1 MYKPKQQQQNYQDFI
16 EVKRTSVTRE
26 EVLSA
31 ISGSKGLILNIEK
44 KLGCT
49 RSCIQEWI
57 DKDPVIKQEI
67 KDEQEREKDM
77 VMDNLI
83 EDAKNG
89 DKFARKL
96 FLEAQARDRG
106 FGDKLEISGA
116 NGQPLVFL
124 HAVTHNLT
132 ANDGNDNAN
141 KEKRVDDW
149 SNSAIEFHEQQSE
162 ELKSLSTDEIIEKI
176 GEKK

>member
-16 EVKRTSVTRE
+16 DVKRTSVTRE

-116 NGQPLVFL
+116 NGQPLVVL
-124 HAVTHNLT
+124 HAVTANLT
-132 ANDGNDNAN
+132 ANEENNNAS
-141 KEKRVDDW
+141 KEKRVEAW
-149 SNSAIEFHEQQSE
+149 SGKAVAFHEKQTD
-162 ELKSLSTDEIIEKI
+162 ELKQLSTDEIIEKL
-176 GEKK
+176 GKQ

>member
-1 MYKPKQQQQNYQDFI
+1 M
-16 EVKRTSVTRE
+16 E
-26 EVLSA
+26 
-31 ISGSKGLILNIEK
+31 IEK
-44 KLGCT
+44 LKRKT
-49 RSCIQEWI
+49 
-57 DKDPVIKQEI
+57 IKRLKEI

-116 NGQPLVFL
+116 NGQPLVVL
-124 HAVTHNLT
+124 HAVTANLT
-132 ANDGNDNAN
+132 ANEENNNAS
-141 KEKRVDDW
+141 KEKRVEAW
-149 SNSAIEFHEQQSE
+149 SGKAVAFHEKQTD
-162 ELKSLSTDEIIEKI
+162 ELKQLSTD
-176 GEKK
+176 

>member
-1 MYKPKQQQQNYQDFI
+1 MYKPKQQQNFQNFL
-16 EVKRTSVTRE
+16 ESKRTSVTRE
-26 EVLSA
+26 EVLAA

-44 KLGCT
+44 ALGCT

-57 DKDPVIKQEI
+57 DKDPEIKQEI

-106 FGDKLEISGA
+106 FGDKIEISGA
-116 NGQPLVFL
+116 NGQPLVML
-124 HAVTHNLT
+124 HAVATNLT
-132 ANDGNDNAN
+132 ANEQNDNASR
-141 KEKRVDDW
+141 EKRVESW
-149 SNSAIEFHEQQSE
+149 SHNAIEYHEKQTE
-162 ELKSLSTDEIIEKI
+162 ELKGLSTDEIVEKL
-176 GEKK
+176 GK